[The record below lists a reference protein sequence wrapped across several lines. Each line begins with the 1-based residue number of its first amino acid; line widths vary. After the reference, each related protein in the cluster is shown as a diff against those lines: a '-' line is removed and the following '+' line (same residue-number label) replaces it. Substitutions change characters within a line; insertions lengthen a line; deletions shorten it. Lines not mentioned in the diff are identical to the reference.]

1 MCGKCAIDNTQY
13 FSHDARI
20 AGKQKSKLKREA
32 QYPLPNGLMGQ
43 HIINQQGGAFCHSP
57 RTTAGSG
64 RPRLKP
70 SAWWRAGCTNAAGAW
85 MLRSGQLNA
94 TRCSWWQSSQ
104 RTRKK
109 PYSKRPHLRYA
120 SNSDRTY
127 LAVDKNKINN
137 NTFVRHT
144 LKQDSNDFA
153 FSSAWNY
160 SGHGEKQSLK
170 LSIEKT
176 TQDVSQS
183 WQDEHPMVAF
193 GFEQLI
199 ALLKPYFEV
208 HVFEHDYNK
217 IVPWDRQ
224 SGNAIFVCVKI

>member
-1 MCGKCAIDNTQY
+1 MVTI
-13 FSHDARI
+13 F
-20 AGKQKSKLKREA
+20 
-32 QYPLPNGLMGQ
+32 
-43 HIINQQGGAFCHSP
+43 
-57 RTTAGSG
+57 TTY
-64 RPRLKP
+64 
-70 SAWWRAGCTNAAGAW
+70 
-85 MLRSGQLNA
+85 
-94 TRCSWWQSSQ
+94 SQ
-104 RTRKK
+104 K

-176 TQDVSQS
+176 TQDVTQS
-183 WQDEHPMVAF
+183 WQDEHPMVEF

-224 SGNAIFVCVKI
+224 SGNAIFVCVKIQNFKFSMIFT

>member
-1 MCGKCAIDNTQY
+1 M
-13 FSHDARI
+13 
-20 AGKQKSKLKREA
+20 
-32 QYPLPNGLMGQ
+32 
-43 HIINQQGGAFCHSP
+43 
-57 RTTAGSG
+57 
-64 RPRLKP
+64 
-70 SAWWRAGCTNAAGAW
+70 
-85 MLRSGQLNA
+85 
-94 TRCSWWQSSQ
+94 
-104 RTRKK
+104 
-109 PYSKRPHLRYA
+109 RYA